1 MISDVFCI
9 FFGLFV
15 RWLCSAF
22 GGSPA
27 LPLGNLRFCFCFY
40 CFGLGASPPSFGFT
54 CVTRPHFGRPFFHLF
69 RIGHRSC
76 WGSGRPRTPRIPFQK
91 VGDVA
96 HHLLGGSPG
105 PLVPPR
111 PGLYKRCMPSSPLG
125 LHVLRGC
132 TSGGRFSCFQYR
144 KSFILGVCAEPG
156 APDTLQKG
164 RGLRPPPFGRSSLPP
179 APPRPDPY
187 SHTFRSHI
195 GSSISSNNRS

>member
-1 MISDVFCI
+1 V
-9 FFGLFV
+9 FGL
-15 RWLCSAF
+15 RWFPCSPF
-22 GGSPA
+22 GKSEVLFLFLLFRVGCFPPIFWVYMCYKAA
-27 LPLGNLRFCFCFY
+27 LWEAL
-40 CFGLGASPPSFGFT
+40 
-54 CVTRPHFGRPFFHLF
+54 FHLF

-125 LHVLRGC
+125 LHVSRGC